1 MSAPGPAA
9 RKPPKKRRR
18 SKDKGPLRQWAE
30 FALAL
35 SALALVRGLPYWAC
49 RALAAAAG
57 EAIFW
62 LAPRRRRVARLNL
75 RIAFPGMDEGERSR
89 TARASCRS
97 FVLTGLEGVKFLY
110 RYDAEKARAYALRMV
125 EGAEELLG
133 RARALHDEARGCVF
147 VTPHLGN
154 WEFLLHAATL
164 AGIPLVTVVR
174 PLDNARLEKYL
185 FGMRAGSG
193 QEVLSKREA
202 LFHLR
207 TALRR
212 GRSVA
217 ILADQHAGK
226 RGMEVPFFGRPAST
240 TTAPAALAVH
250 FQRPIVLAAC
260 LRRGG
265 GLGHRARLG
274 EPLWPDPAADSLAEI
289 ARLTAALNAQM
300 EGFIRQAPEQY
311 LWIHD
316 RWKLLRGRGGSG
328 QA

>member
-1 MSAPGPAA
+1 MNARRSAA
-9 RKPPKKRRR
+9 RRPPGKRRR

-30 FALAL
+30 FALAI
-35 SALALVRGLPYWAC
+35 SVLALVRWLPYWMC
-49 RALAAAAG
+49 RALAACAG
-57 EAIFW
+57 EGIFW

-75 RIAFPGMDEGERSR
+75 RIAFPQMSEEERTR
-89 TARASCRS
+89 VARASCRS

-110 RYDAEKARAYALRMV
+110 RYDAEEARDYALRMV
-125 EGAEELLG
+125 EGAGALLE
-133 RARALHDEARGCVF
+133 RARGLHERAGGCVF

-154 WEFLLHAATL
+154 WEFLLHAAAL
-164 AGIPLVTVVR
+164 AGFPLVIVVR
-174 PLDNARLEKYL
+174 PLDNARLERYL
-185 FGMRAGSG
+185 FGMRASSG
-193 QEVLSKREA
+193 QEVLSKRDA

-207 TALRR
+207 AALRR
-212 GRSVA
+212 GRSVG

-226 RGMEVPFFGRPAST
+226 QGREVPFFGRPAST

-265 GLGHRARLG
+265 GLGHWARLG
-274 EPLWPDPAADSLAEI
+274 EPLWPDPEADSLAEVG
-289 ARLTAALNAQM
+289 RLTAALNAQM

>member
-1 MSAPGPAA
+1 VSAPGPAA

-154 WEFLLHAATL
+154 WEFLLHAAAL

>member
-154 WEFLLHAATL
+154 WEFLLHAAAL

>member
-154 WEFLLHAATL
+154 WEFLLHAAAL

-316 RWKLLRGRGGSG
+316 RWKLLRGRGGR
-328 QA
+328 